1 MRILLVEDDPDLAE
15 AVVRRLRR
23 QGHAVDWQG
32 DGRKAYEVLGYT
44 PFDLVLLD
52 IGLPGMDGLS
62 LLAQLRRQGNKT
74 PVLML
79 TARSDIED
87 RVNALDEGA
96 DDYLDKP
103 FDFRELDARCRAL
116 LRRPQ
121 GQVAGRWEVGGLV
134 IDSAARRVSLLGAEL
149 ELPHR
154 EYSLLEILVG
164 RLGRVVSKDDIASR
178 LFNFDED
185 VGLNAIEVYVGRLRK
200 KLVASGLRIAT
211 VRSVGYRAD
220 VVPQEAVADA
230 VAPSV
235 AADAADLPVAAD
247 AVAHNAAADAAVAPQ
262 QPPHGA

>member
-1 MRILLVEDDPDLAE
+1 MRILLIEDDPCLGASLVE
-15 AVVRRLRR
+15 ALRR
-23 QGHAVDWQG
+23 
-32 DGRKAYEVLGYT
+32 EGYT
-44 PFDLVLLD
+44 VDLLAQAEQVCMALRDVHYDAVLLD

-230 VAPSV
+230 AAPSV

-247 AVAHNAAADAAVAPQ
+247 ATAHNAAADAAVAPQ

>member
-23 QGHAVDWQG
+23 QGHAVDWQAN
-32 DGRKAYEVLGYT
+32 GRAAFEVLGYAQ
-44 PFDLVLLD
+44 FDLLLLD
-52 IGLPGMDGLS
+52 IGLPGMDGLT

-121 GQVAGRWEVGGLV
+121 GQATGLWQVGGLA
-134 IDSAARRVSLLGAEL
+134 IDSAARRVSLHGQDLD
-149 ELPHR
+149 LPHR
-154 EYSLLEILVG
+154 EFSLLEILIG
-164 RLGRVVSKDDIASR
+164 RLGRAVSKEDIAGR
-178 LFNFDED
+178 LFHFDED
-185 VGLNAIEVYVGRLRK
+185 VGLNAIEVYVGRLRR
-200 KLVASGLRIAT
+200 KLAGSQLQITT

-220 VVPQEAVADA
+220 VVADA
-230 VAPSV
+230 PSP
-235 AADAADLPVAAD
+235 AASDASDSADGG
-247 AVAHNAAADAAVAPQ
+247 H
-262 QPPHGA
+262 

>member
-15 AVVRRLRR
+15 AVTRRLRR
-23 QGHAVDWQG
+23 QGHAVDWQA
-32 DGRKAYEVLGYT
+32 DGRAAFEILGYE
-44 PFDLVLLD
+44 PFDLLLLD
-52 IGLPGMDGLS
+52 IGLPGMDGLT

-79 TARSDIED
+79 TARADIED
-87 RVNALDEGA
+87 RVNALDVGA

-121 GQVAGRWEVGGLV
+121 GQAAGVWEVGGLE
-134 IDSAARRVSLLGAEL
+134 IDSAARRVRWQGEEL
-149 ELPHR
+149 DLPNR
-154 EYSLLEILVG
+154 EFSLLEVLVG
-164 RLGRVVSKDDIASR
+164 RMGRVVSKDDIASR

-200 KLVASGLRIAT
+200 KLAMSQLRITT

-220 VVPQEAVADA
+220 VQ
-230 VAPSV
+230 
-235 AADAADLPVAAD
+235 AADGGEQP
-247 AVAHNAAADAAVAPQ
+247 AAVL
-262 QPPHGA
+262 GADH

>member
-15 AVVRRLRR
+15 AVTRRLRR
-23 QGHAVDWQG
+23 QGHAVDWQS
-32 DGRKAYEVLGYT
+32 DGRAAFEVLGYE
-44 PFDLVLLD
+44 PFDLLLLD
-52 IGLPGMDGLS
+52 IGLPGMDGLT

-79 TARSDIED
+79 TARADIED
-87 RVNALDEGA
+87 RVNALDVGA

-121 GQVAGRWEVGGLV
+121 GQASGVWEVGGLR
-134 IDSAARRVSLLGAEL
+134 IDSAARKVSWQGHDLD
-149 ELPHR
+149 LPNR
-154 EYSLLEILVG
+154 EFSLLEVLVG
-164 RLGRVVSKDDIASR
+164 RMGRVVSKEDIASR

-200 KLVASGLRIAT
+200 KLAMSQLRITT

-220 VVPQEAVADA
+220 VQVDVPAQQ
-230 VAPSV
+230 
-235 AADAADLPVAAD
+235 
-247 AVAHNAAADAAVAPQ
+247 DAAV
-262 QPPHGA
+262 PPAQA